1 MLDYNSD
8 PDEIDELEEIDENN
22 DEEIS
27 TPNGSLRSHIVSLPI
42 LTVFIQANMIGSRVE
57 QLVRESPSMLP
68 KEDIDRIESEYPIE
82 QLWVE
87 VAKEELRR
95 RIIPIKVA
103 IQLPGGNQWVE
114 VGINDFLIPNAIE

>member
-8 PDEIDELEEIDENN
+8 IEDEADIIEEIDANN
-22 DEEIS
+22 EDVVLQEDA
-27 TPNGSLRSHIVSLPI
+27 LRSHVVTLPI

-57 QLVRESPSMLP
+57 QLIRESPSLLS
-68 KEDIDRIESEYPIE
+68 KEDIDRIASEVPVE

-95 RIIPIKVA
+95 RVIPIKVA
-103 IQLPGGNQWVE
+103 MQLPGGNKWVE
-114 VGINDFLIPNAIE
+114 VGINEFLIPNAIE